1 MNKQEFVDRLRMALN
16 GRVSPGLVMDNVN
29 YYQDY
34 INTEIR
40 KGRTEEEVLE
50 SLGDPRLIART
61 IIQTN
66 GGDNRSGYRNTVY
79 GNGEYREAA
88 GQNVHRSYTEEDDG
102 YGTHQSKVGNV
113 LAKLPGWVWLILGIL
128 VVVLIFGA
136 VFSVLSFLA
145 PVLIPLM
152 LAMGVGAHGN
162 RTLGASAIGGMLIGM
177 SNGGSALSIIPF
189 APAIFIQLV
198 GYWQL
203 NLVAAS

>member
-29 YYQDY
+29 YYEDY

-88 GQNVHRSYTEEDDG
+88 GQNPHHSYAEDEENG
-102 YGTHQSKVGNV
+102 YGKHQNKVTNA
-113 LAKLPGWVWLILGIL
+113 LSKLPGWVWLILGIL
-128 VVVLIFGA
+128 VVALIFSA

-145 PVLIPLM
+145 PVLVPIVVVL
-152 LAMGVGAHGN
+152 
-162 RTLGASAIGGMLIGM
+162 
-177 SNGGSALSIIPF
+177 F
-189 APAIFIQLV
+189 LV
-198 GYWQL
+198 KLFRDWL
-203 NLVAAS
+203 N

>member
-29 YYQDY
+29 YYEDY

-88 GQNVHRSYTEEDDG
+88 GQNLHHSYTENAEDG
-102 YGTHQSKVGNV
+102 YGKHQNKVTNV
-113 LAKLPGWVWLILGIL
+113 LAKLPAWVWVILGII
-128 VVVLIFGA
+128 VMVLIFSA

-145 PVLIPLM
+145 PVLIP
-152 LAMGVGAHGN
+152 
-162 RTLGASAIGGMLIGM
+162 I
-177 SNGGSALSIIPF
+177 
-189 APAIFIQLV
+189 LV
-198 GYWQL
+198 VLFLVKLFRDWL
-203 NLVAAS
+203 N

>member
-29 YYQDY
+29 YYEDY

-66 GGDNRSGYRNTVY
+66 GSDNRSGYRNTVY

-88 GQNVHRSYTEEDDG
+88 GQNLYHSYTEDAENG
-102 YGTHQSKVGNV
+102 YGKHQNKVADA
-113 LAKLPGWVWLILGIL
+113 LSKLPGWAWLILGIL
-128 VVVLIFGA
+128 VVVLIFSA
-136 VFSVLSFLA
+136 VLSVLSFLA
-145 PVLIPLM
+145 PVLIPIVVVL
-152 LAMGVGAHGN
+152 
-162 RTLGASAIGGMLIGM
+162 
-177 SNGGSALSIIPF
+177 F
-189 APAIFIQLV
+189 LV
-198 GYWQL
+198 KLFRDWL
-203 NLVAAS
+203 N

>member
-1 MNKQEFVDRLRMALN
+1 MNKQDFIDRLRMALN

-29 YYQDY
+29 YYEDY

-88 GQNVHRSYTEEDDG
+88 GSTVHHSYNGDG
-102 YGTHQSKVGNV
+102 NGEY
-113 LAKLPGWVWLILGIL
+113 
-128 VVVLIFGA
+128 
-136 VFSVLSFLA
+136 A
-145 PVLIPLM
+145 PI
-152 LAMGVGAHGN
+152 GVK
-162 RTLGASAIGGMLIGM
+162 
-177 SNGGSALSIIPF
+177 
-189 APAIFIQLV
+189 
-198 GYWQL
+198 WQMY
-203 NLVAAS
+203 

>member
-1 MNKQEFVDRLRMALN
+1 
-16 GRVSPGLVMDNVN
+16 MDNVN
-29 YYQDY
+29 YYEDY

-88 GQNVHRSYTEEDDG
+88 GSTV
-102 YGTHQSKVGNV
+102 HQSYNGDGN
-113 LAKLPGWVWLILGIL
+113 GIL
-128 VVVLIFGA
+128 VVVLVISA

-145 PVLIPLM
+145 PVLIP
-152 LAMGVGAHGN
+152 
-162 RTLGASAIGGMLIGM
+162 I
-177 SNGGSALSIIPF
+177 
-189 APAIFIQLV
+189 LV
-198 GYWQL
+198 VLFLVKLFRDWL
-203 NLVAAS
+203 N

>member
-29 YYQDY
+29 YYEDY

-66 GGDNRSGYRNTVY
+66 SGDEYSGYRNTVY

-88 GQNVHRSYTEEDDG
+88 GPNLHRSYTEDGNDG
-102 YGTHQSKVGNV
+102 YGTHQNKVANV
-113 LAKLPGWVWLILGIL
+113 LAKIPAWVWVILGIL
-128 VVVLIFGA
+128 VVVLIFSA

-145 PVLIPLM
+145 PVLIPIAVVL
-152 LAMGVGAHGN
+152 
-162 RTLGASAIGGMLIGM
+162 
-177 SNGGSALSIIPF
+177 F
-189 APAIFIQLV
+189 LV
-198 GYWQL
+198 KLFRDWL
-203 NLVAAS
+203 N

>member
-66 GGDNRSGYRNTVY
+66 GFR
-79 GNGEYREAA
+79 
-88 GQNVHRSYTEEDDG
+88 
-102 YGTHQSKVGNV
+102 
-113 LAKLPGWVWLILGIL
+113 I
-128 VVVLIFGA
+128 
-136 VFSVLSFLA
+136 VFSGTGTDSDCGSIVPGEIISGLA
-145 PVLIPLM
+145 
-152 LAMGVGAHGN
+152 
-162 RTLGASAIGGMLIGM
+162 
-177 SNGGSALSIIPF
+177 
-189 APAIFIQLV
+189 
-198 GYWQL
+198 
-203 NLVAAS
+203 

>member
-1 MNKQEFVDRLRMALN
+1 MNKQDFIDRLRMALN

-29 YYQDY
+29 YYEDY

-88 GQNVHRSYTEEDDG
+88 GSTVHHSYNGDG
-102 YGTHQSKVGNV
+102 NGEYGTHRSKMADV
-113 LAKLPGWVWLILGIL
+113 LAKLPVWVWIILGIL
-128 VVVLIFGA
+128 VVVLVISAVIFSTILPGTGIDPDSGST
-136 VFSVLSFLA
+136 VFGKTVSRLA
-145 PVLIPLM
+145 ELV
-152 LAMGVGAHGN
+152 
-162 RTLGASAIGGMLIGM
+162 T
-177 SNGGSALSIIPF
+177 
-189 APAIFIQLV
+189 IQ
-198 GYWQL
+198 
-203 NLVAAS
+203 SR

>member
-1 MNKQEFVDRLRMALN
+1 MSKQEFIDRLRMALN

-29 YYQDY
+29 YYEDY

-40 KGRTEEEVLE
+40 KGRTEEEVLN

-88 GQNVHRSYTEEDDG
+88 GQSTHHNTTEDANAG
-102 YGTHQSKVGNV
+102 YGTSHNKAATI
-113 LAKLPGWVWLILGIL
+113 LAKLPAWVWIILGIL
-128 VVVLIFGA
+128 VVVLIFSA

-145 PVLIPLM
+145 PVLVP
-152 LAMGVGAHGN
+152 
-162 RTLGASAIGGMLIGM
+162 
-177 SNGGSALSIIPF
+177 IIVVLF
-189 APAIFIQLV
+189 LV
-198 GYWQL
+198 KLFRDWL
-203 NLVAAS
+203 N

>member
-16 GRVSPGLVMDNVN
+16 GRVSPSLVMDNVN
-29 YYQDY
+29 YYEDY

-79 GNGEYREAA
+79 GNGEYREA
-88 GQNVHRSYTEEDDG
+88 GPTVHRSFNEDSSEE
-102 YGTHQSKVGNV
+102 YGTHQKKMSGV
-113 LAKLPGWVWLILGIL
+113 LAKLPAWVWIILGII
-128 VVVLIFGA
+128 VVVLIFSA

-145 PVLIPLM
+145 PVLIP
-152 LAMGVGAHGN
+152 
-162 RTLGASAIGGMLIGM
+162 I
-177 SNGGSALSIIPF
+177 
-189 APAIFIQLV
+189 LV
-198 GYWQL
+198 VLFLVKLFRDWL
-203 NLVAAS
+203 N

>member
-50 SLGDPRLIART
+50 SLGDPQTDRPHNHSDQRWRQPFRIPEHGLRETESIRGRLPDRMSIVV
-61 IIQTN
+61 IQ
-66 GGDNRSGYRNTVY
+66 RKRM
-79 GNGEYREAA
+79 A
-88 GQNVHRSYTEEDDG
+88 TE
-102 YGTHQSKVGNV
+102 HQSKVEMFWRSFRAG
-113 LAKLPGWVWLILGIL
+113 WLILGIL

-145 PVLIPLM
+145 PVLIPIVVVL
-152 LAMGVGAHGN
+152 
-162 RTLGASAIGGMLIGM
+162 
-177 SNGGSALSIIPF
+177 F
-189 APAIFIQLV
+189 LV
-198 GYWQL
+198 KLFRDWL
-203 NLVAAS
+203 N